1 MRAFLGELKQ
11 SLRMFRQ
18 NPGFTVAAVAT
29 LAIGIGANSA
39 IFSIVNRV
47 LLKPLNVPA
56 ADRVVEFMLT
66 RQGNSFPAAAPQ
78 HYFVWRGQ
86 ITLFQDVSAYRLELA
101 NLTNDQAPEQIA
113 AARIS
118 VDFFKLFGATILQG
132 RTFTAEE
139 DRPGAGHVMILSY
152 GLWKRRFGGDPSVI
166 GQSVNLNG
174 TSYLVIGVL
183 ASSFDSEQFDQRPDV
198 WLPFQIDPN
207 STEGGCYCRMS
218 GRLDSG
224 VTLAKANAQLQVVA
238 DQYRHAFPKFLN
250 AKTTFTVKPLR
261 EAMVGDVRPL
271 LLILL
276 GAVGFVLLIA
286 CSNVANLLLV
296 QSIGRRREIA
306 VRVAVGASRNRIIRQ
321 LLAES
326 LSLSLA
332 GAVLGL
338 VLGLA
343 GVRALL
349 AFYPS
354 NPLLA
359 AQNVLNIPRIGEQGT
374 SITLDW
380 RVVAFTALVSLVTGV
395 IFGLIPAL
403 TASRVDL
410 NTVMKD
416 GSGRSGT
423 GFRQGKTRSFL
434 VVSEMALSVILLI
447 GAALLIRT
455 SVALHAVN
463 PGFDSQHVLIM
474 QMSLA
479 GTRFEKTAEVDR
491 VVRTG
496 VEQVRALPGVVAAA
510 SSCCVPLETVW
521 YLTFDIAGRPRH
533 GAFDGYAGWTFIS
546 PEFFDAFRIPV
557 LRGRAFN
564 EKDDAG
570 GPGVVIINEAMARQF
585 WPNGDP
591 LNDRLIIGR
600 AIRPEYTQDPPRQIV
615 GIVGDIRD
623 AGLRSK
629 PRPAMYV
636 PIAQLPNSINALN
649 LRLLPVAWIVRGS
662 ADPHSLASA
671 IKESLR
677 HATGLPVTRV
687 RSMDEVASQ
696 SIARTQLNMVL
707 MTVFGTFALLL
718 ASIGIY
724 ALMAYSVQ
732 QRTREMGIRMA
743 LGAKANE
750 VRNMVVVQG
759 MRLSLIGILIGLAA
773 AFGLSRLIRSLLF
786 GVTASDP
793 AVFVTVPIVLGVFAL
808 LAVWLPAQRATRIDP
823 AGALRY
829 E

>member
-1 MRAFLGELKQ
+1 VRAFFGELRQ

-39 IFSIVNRV
+39 IFSIVNTV

-66 RQGNSFPAAAPQ
+66 RQGNSFPGAAPQ
-78 HYFVWRGQ
+78 HYFVWRDQ
-86 ITLFQDVSAYRLELA
+86 DALFQDVSAYRLELA

-113 AARIS
+113 AARTS
-118 VDFFKLFGATILQG
+118 VNFFKLFGATILRG
-132 RTFTAEE
+132 RPFTNEE

-152 GLWKRRFGGDPSVI
+152 GLWKRRFGGDPSVL
-166 GQSVNLNG
+166 GQSVSLNG
-174 TSYLVIGVL
+174 TAYSVIGVL
-183 ASSFDSEQFDQRPDV
+183 ASFDSEQFDQRPEV
-198 WLPFQIDPN
+198 WLPFQMDPN
-207 STEGGCYCRMS
+207 STEGGCYCRVA
-218 GRLDSG
+218 GRLNSG
-224 VTLAKANAQLQVVA
+224 VTLAMANARLQVVA
-238 DQYRHAFPKFLN
+238 DQYRRESPKFLGPT
-250 AKTTFTVKPLR
+250 TTFTAKPLR
-261 EAMVGDVRPL
+261 ETMVGDVRPL

-276 GAVGFVLLIA
+276 GAVAFVLLIA
-286 CSNVANLLLV
+286 CSNVANLLL
-296 QSIGRRREIA
+296 IKATGRRREIA

-326 LSLSLA
+326 VSLFLA

-338 VLGLA
+338 VLGVA

-359 AQNVLNIPRIGEQGT
+359 AQNVLNIPRIGEQGS
-374 SITLDW
+374 SIALDW
-380 RVVAFTALVSLVTGV
+380 RVFVFTAVVSLITGVAF
-395 IFGLIPAL
+395 GLFPAL

-410 NTVMKD
+410 NTVMRD
-416 GSGRSGT
+416 SSRSGT

-434 VVSEMALSVILLI
+434 VLSEMALAVILLI

-455 SVALHAVN
+455 SVALRSVN
-463 PGFDSQHVLIM
+463 PGFDPQHVLIM

-491 VVRTG
+491 VVRNG

-521 YLTFDIAGRPRH
+521 YLTFDVAGRPRR
-533 GAFDGYAGWTFIS
+533 GPFDSYAGWTFVS
-546 PEFFDAFRIPV
+546 PEFFDAFKIPV

-564 EKDDAG
+564 EKDDAAA
-570 GPGVVIINEAMARQF
+570 PGVVIINQAMARQF
-585 WPNGDP
+585 WPNRDP

-600 AIRPEYTQDPPRQIV
+600 AIRPEYAQDPPRQIV

-623 AGLRSK
+623 ASLRSK

-636 PIAQLPNSINALN
+636 PIAQLPDGINALN

-662 ADPHSLASA
+662 IDPHSLAPA
-671 IKESLR
+671 IKEGLR
-677 HATGLPVTRV
+677 RATGLPVTRV
-687 RSMDEVASQ
+687 RSMEEVASQ

-707 MTVFGTFALLL
+707 MTVFGAFALLL

-732 QRTREMGIRMA
+732 QRTREMGIRIA
-743 LGAKANE
+743 LGAEANE

-759 MRLSLIGILIGLAA
+759 MRLSMAGILIGLAA
-773 AFGLSRLIRSLLF
+773 SFGLSRLIRSLLF

-793 AVFVTVPIVLGVFAL
+793 TVFVIVPIVLGIFAF

-823 AGALRY
+823 AGALRC

>member
-1 MRAFLGELKQ
+1 VHPFFGELKH

-18 NPGFTVAAVAT
+18 HPGFTVAAVAT

-66 RQGNSFPAAAPQ
+66 LQGNSFPAAAPQ
-78 HYFVWRGQ
+78 HYFVWRDQ

-113 AARIS
+113 VARIS

-132 RTFTAEE
+132 RILTAEE
-139 DRPGAGHVMILSY
+139 DRAGAGHVMILSY

-166 GQSVNLNG
+166 GKSVNLNG
-174 TSYLVIGVL
+174 TSYLAVGVV

-207 STEGGCYCRMS
+207 STEGGCYCRVA
-218 GRLDSG
+218 GRLNAG
-224 VTLAKANAQLQVVA
+224 VTLAMANAQLQVVA
-238 DQYRHAFPKFLN
+238 DQYRRAFPKFLG
-250 AKTTFTVKPLR
+250 AKTSFTAKSLR
-261 EAMVGDVRPL
+261 EAMVGDVRPV

-296 QSIGRRREIA
+296 KSIGRRREIV
-306 VRVAVGASRNRIIRQ
+306 VRVAVGASRKRIIRQ

-359 AQNVLNIPRIGEQGT
+359 AQNVLNIPRIGEQGS
-374 SITLDW
+374 SIALDW

-410 NTVMKD
+410 NTMMKD
-416 GSGRSGT
+416 SSRAGT

-455 SVALHAVN
+455 SVALHSVN

-491 VVRTG
+491 VVRAG
-496 VEQVRALPGVVAAA
+496 VEQVRALPGVAAAA

-521 YLTFDIAGRPRH
+521 YLTFDIAGRPRR

-564 EKDDAG
+564 EKDDAA

-591 LNDRLIIGR
+591 LNDQLIIGR
-600 AIRPEYTQDPPRQIV
+600 TIRPEYVQDPPRQIV

-662 ADPHSLASA
+662 ADPHSLASP
-671 IKESLR
+671 IKEGLR

-743 LGAKANE
+743 LGAEANE

-793 AVFVTVPIVLGVFAL
+793 AVFVIVPIVLGMFAL